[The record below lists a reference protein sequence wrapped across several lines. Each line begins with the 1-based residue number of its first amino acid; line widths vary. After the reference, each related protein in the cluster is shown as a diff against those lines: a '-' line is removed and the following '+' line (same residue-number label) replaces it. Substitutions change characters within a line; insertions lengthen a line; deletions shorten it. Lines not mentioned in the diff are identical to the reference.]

1 MRGGF
6 DDSFF
11 NRRTILLRHGATEN
25 LVFENESFAAWQR
38 LENYFA
44 VSELS
49 AAAGLFLVTALHLS
63 ALRDRLFVRNFRRMQ
78 HHFNAVTLLQFLND
92 SFDVDLARSGQQEF
106 LRLRVASKAQR
117 GILFQNFV
125 NGDADLFFVL
135 T

>member
-25 LVFENESFAAWQR
+25 LIFEDEAFAAWQR
-38 LENYFA
+38 FKDYFA

-49 AAAGLFLVTALHLS
+49 AAAGLLLVPALHFGS
-63 ALRDRLFVRNFRRMQ
+63 LRDRFLVRDFRGMQ

-92 SFDVDLARSGQQEF
+92 RFDVDLARSGQQKLF
-106 LRLRVASKAQR
+106 CLRVASKSQGR
-117 GILFQNFV
+117 ILFENLV
-125 NGDADLFFVL
+125 NRDADFLFVL